1 MKKHLLQ
8 KKQEYSLNKA
18 IDKAFRD
25 FTERKTG
32 SKKHPLKLILI
43 SLSNRWNIDIIVG
56 HWIRIYGYAQSVL
69 YSQVQIPVLKGYN
82 LQNDILTISFF
93 PPVMTEYLQM
103 INLTILDVQ
112 NTQPVN
118 IWMWLAIVILLS
130 ALIYYLFFMRSKKL
144 ISDKKAL
151 EEKMAIA
158 GLQLQQK
165 SHELVLANE
174 TLRVT
179 QKQLIQSDKMASLG
193 QLTAGIAHE
202 IQNPLNFINNFSELS
217 AELLKELDDTQDAN
231 ERKTIVADLIQNLE
245 KITFHG
251 KRADSIVKGML
262 QHSRSST
269 AEKQPTDI
277 NRLVEEFFILAYHGM
292 RAKDPGFNCV
302 MDKKL
307 AAGLPLIKIIPQ
319 DVSRVILNIFNNSFY
334 AVDERRKSEGK
345 DYRPIVS
352 ITTEQIDGKIVIT
365 IRDNGKGIPDE
376 IRDKIFNPFFTTKP
390 IGQGTGLGLSI
401 SYDIIVR
408 DHFGDLQMDTKA
420 GEFTQFKIT
429 LPL

>member
-1 MKKHLLQ
+1 MWLVIIILLGGAVYFLFIVRTKKIVSL
-8 KKQEYSLNKA
+8 KKGLE
-18 IDKAFRD
+18 DK
-25 FTERKTG
+25 
-32 SKKHPLKLILI
+32 
-43 SLSNRWNIDIIVG
+43 LSNMNR
-56 HWIRIYGYAQSVL
+56 
-69 YSQVQIPVLKGYN
+69 
-82 LQNDILTISFF
+82 
-93 PPVMTEYLQM
+93 
-103 INLTILDVQ
+103 
-112 NTQPVN
+112 
-118 IWMWLAIVILLS
+118 
-130 ALIYYLFFMRSKKL
+130 
-144 ISDKKAL
+144 
-151 EEKMAIA
+151 
-158 GLQLQQK
+158 QLQVK
-165 SHELVLANE
+165 TSELVHANE
-174 TLRVT
+174 SLRVT

-217 AELLKELDDTQDAN
+217 VELLNELDETQDLA
-231 ERKTIVADLIQNLE
+231 EKKVLVSDLKQNLE

-269 AEKQPTDI
+269 AEKQATDI

-307 AAGLPLIKIIPQ
+307 APGLPHVKIIPQ

-345 DYRPIVS
+345 EYRPIVS
-352 ITTEQIDGKIVIT
+352 ITTEQIGSQIDIT
-365 IRDNGKGIPDE
+365 IRDNGKGIPEE

-408 DHFGDLQMDTKA
+408 DHFGDLQLETKA

-429 LPL
+429 LPI